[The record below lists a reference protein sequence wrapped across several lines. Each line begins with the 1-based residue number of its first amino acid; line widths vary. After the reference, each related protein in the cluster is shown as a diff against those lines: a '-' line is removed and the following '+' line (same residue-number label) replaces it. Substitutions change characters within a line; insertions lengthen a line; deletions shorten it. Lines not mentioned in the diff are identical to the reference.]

1 MTTRIAFVI
10 ALFFF
15 VCLSNVSAVLFPV
28 VPSLRIRGGGGASVT
43 KTPVLQ
49 EQKQKANTKQLLTK
63 LIERQDLTAEETE
76 RVWTDMLTGR
86 LIILVLESSIYIHT
100 YIHSWMSMTL
110 FYRIELEICCLI
122 NYIHCTTH
130 TTLCTIII

>member
-1 MTTRIAFVI
+1 M
-10 ALFFF
+10 
-15 VCLSNVSAVLFPV
+15 
-28 VPSLRIRGGGGASVT
+28 T

-100 YIHSWMSMTL
+100 YIHTL
-110 FYRIELEICCLI
+110 MDEHDSILP
-122 NYIHCTTH
+122 N
-130 TTLCTIII
+130 